1 MMTDL
6 NGKIA
11 LVTGA
16 SRGLGR
22 ATAIGLAARGARVLV
37 HYGASADAAE
47 AVVAQIRD
55 SGGEAEAIGAD
66 LAVADG
72 AHRLAAAVR
81 ERGVA
86 HLHVLVANAGVAD
99 LASIE
104 DQTVDSFDRHVAIN
118 VRAPFFLVQQL
129 LPILGE
135 GSSVIFLSSV
145 VARVAFDGTAIYS
158 ATKGAVEVLTR
169 NLAKELG
176 PRGIRVNAIAPGA
189 IDTDMAQVFLGT
201 EEGRDYIKSL
211 QALKRIGQPDDIAD
225 AVLFLASDQSRWVA
239 GRSLEVSG
247 GANL

>member
-1 MMTDL
+1 MTDL

-47 AVVAQIRD
+47 AVVAQIRAD
-55 SGGEAEAIGAD
+55 GGEAEAIGAD
-66 LAVADG
+66 LGAADG
-72 AHRLAAAVR
+72 AHRLAEAVR
-81 ERGVA
+81 ARGIA
-86 HLHVLVANAGVAD
+86 QLHVLVANAGIAD

-104 DQTVDSFDRHVAIN
+104 DQTVDSFDRHFAIN

-201 EEGRDYIKSL
+201 EEGREYIKSL

>member
-1 MMTDL
+1 MTDL
-6 NGKIA
+6 SNKIA

-22 ATAIGLAARGARVLV
+22 ATAARLAEQGARVLV
-37 HYGASADAAE
+37 HYGASRDAAE
-47 AVVAQIRD
+47 TLAADIRAQ
-55 SGGEAEAIGAD
+55 GGQADVLGAD
-66 LAVADG
+66 LAAADG
-72 AHRLAAAVR
+72 AHDLAAAVR
-81 ERGVA
+81 ALGINR
-86 HLHVLVANAGVAD
+86 LDILVANAGLGEMAPV
-99 LASIE
+99 E
-104 DQTVDSFDRHVAIN
+104 EQTVESFDRQFAVN

-129 LPILGE
+129 LPVLGE
-135 GSSVIFLSSV
+135 GSTVIFLSSV
-145 VARVAFDGTAIYS
+145 VARVAFDGSAIYS

-189 IDTDMAQVFLGT
+189 IDTDMAQIFLGT
-201 EEGRDYIKSL
+201 EDGREYIKGL

-225 AVLFLASDQSRWVA
+225 AVLFLASDQSRWVD

>member
-1 MMTDL
+1 MTDL

-22 ATAIGLAARGARVLV
+22 ATAVALAARGARVLV
-37 HYGASADAAE
+37 HYGASSGAAD

-55 SGGEAEAIGAD
+55 DGGDAEAIGAD
-66 LAVADG
+66 LAAADG

-81 ERGVA
+81 DLGINQ
-86 HLHVLVANAGVAD
+86 LHVLVANAGIAD

-104 DQTVDSFDRHVAIN
+104 DQTVDSFDRHFAVN

-201 EEGRDYIKSL
+201 EEGRDFIKSV

-225 AVLFLASDQSRWVA
+225 AVLFLASDQSRWVD